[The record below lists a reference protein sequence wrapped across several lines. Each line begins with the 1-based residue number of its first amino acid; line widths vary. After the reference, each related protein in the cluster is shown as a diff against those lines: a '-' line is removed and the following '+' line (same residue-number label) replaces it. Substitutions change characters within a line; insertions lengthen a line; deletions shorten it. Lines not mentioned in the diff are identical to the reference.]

1 MFDLACLVAGANPG
15 PGGED
20 QTARPSVHQPLRQ
33 FQPKPAQPSS
43 DDVRLAGVARK
54 PGSGNSGSGRWLA
67 TRVIPHLIV
76 EKS

>member
-15 PGGED
+15 SGGED
-20 QTARPSVHQPLRQ
+20 QRARPSVHQPLRQ
-33 FQPKPAQPSS
+33 FQPKPAQPSR

-54 PGSGNSGSGRWLA
+54 PGSGDSGDGRKPV
-67 TRVIPHLIV
+67 TRVMPHLIV